1 MEFIGEHLLPGQTG
15 HFFVILSLVAS
26 LVATV
31 AFFKAT
37 NTNEIIDKKS
47 WLRIARA
54 AFLLETISVI
64 TVFVCLYYIISNHFF
79 EYKYAWQHSS
89 RALQVE
95 YLLSCFWEGQ
105 EGSFML
111 WSFWHCM
118 LGWVLIW
125 KAKKW
130 EAPVMT
136 VVSFVQFCI
145 ATMLV
150 GFYFWGAKVGSSPFV
165 LLRHE
170 NFFDSAPI
178 FKDASTGFLR
188 KDYLTLWKD
197 GNGLN
202 ALLQNYWMVIH
213 PPVLFLGFAST
224 IVPFAYAIAGLWKK
238 DHTGWTKR
246 AIPWAAFS
254 VGILGVGIMMGAAWA
269 YESLTFGG
277 YWAWDPVENASLVPW
292 LVMVAGLHTNLIFRS
307 TGYSLKSTY
316 AFYVLSFLLILYSTF
331 LTRSGVLGDT
341 SVHAFTD
348 LGMNVQLYLFLN
360 VFFWIPPFVA
370 AKTKNHRL
378 MVVAVFIALNTL
390 NYFFVVLSLISAF
403 SAIALFF
410 WLLNRDK
417 EIPAIVK
424 EENTYSREFWMFIG
438 SLILFLSAFVITIIT
453 SLPVINKLLNTKWAV
468 GEDPEGFHNQVQ
480 IFVAI
485 ILGTLTAVTQY
496 FKFKNTAKET
506 FFRKIAFPTAI
517 AAVITICISIWGG
530 IDYEK
535 KGIGFLIAIHLGV
548 FAAIYAVVANASYI
562 NIGLKGKLKSAGA
575 SIAHIGFAMVL
586 LGILISSSKKSVLS
600 YNTTGMSPLKI
611 GDKES
616 PLENITLVKGLS
628 TDMGKYMVTY
638 VKDTLNNKDRKRYYE
653 INFKSKAGD
662 EHFNLYPDIIENNK
676 GAEGVTPNPSAKHYW
691 NRDIFTYLTFLGD
704 PEKIKASDTSTFRN
718 KTVHIG
724 DTVYYSKGVVI
735 VNNVAVNPAT
745 EKHQFASTDTAIGLD
760 MTVISKEGNR
770 FSAMPLLHVK
780 NGSIYSIPDTV
791 MAQSLVLMFNQ
802 VKDQSKGLLEIGVK
816 ESTAVLDFVTL
827 KAYEFP
833 YINILWLGV
842 LVMVA
847 GIVMSIV
854 QRVKQLRRTET
865 PAPPLAKPVKS
876 TYYS

>member
-26 LVATV
+26 LVATI
-31 AFFKAT
+31 AFYKAT
-37 NTNEIIDKKS
+37 NSAEIVEKSS
-47 WLRIARA
+47 WLRIARG

-64 TVFVCLYYIISNHFF
+64 SVFISLYYIISNHLF

-111 WSFWHCM
+111 WSFWHCL
-118 LGWVLIW
+118 LGWMLIG
-125 KAKKW
+125 KAKTW

-136 VVSFVQFCI
+136 VVSFAQFCL
-145 ATMLV
+145 ATMITGL
-150 GFYFWGAKVGSSPFV
+150 YFWGAKVGSSPFV

-170 NFFDSAPI
+170 SFFDSAPI
-178 FKDASTGFLR
+178 FKDASTGLLR

-238 DHTGWTKR
+238 DHIGWTKP

-254 VGILGVGIMMGAAWA
+254 SGILGVGIMMGAAWA

-292 LVMVAGLHTNLIFRS
+292 LVMIAGLHTNLIYRS

-360 VFFWIPPFVA
+360 VFFWIPPFIA
-370 AKTKNHRL
+370 SKTKTHRL
-378 MVVAVFIALNTL
+378 AVFGLFIALNVL
-390 NYFFVVLSLISAF
+390 SYFFSLFTLVSAF
-403 SAIALFF
+403 LSVGSFF
-410 WLLNRDK
+410 WLLNNDK
-417 EIPAIVK
+417 EVPTITK

-438 SLILFLSAFVITIIT
+438 SLVLFLSAFVITIIT
-453 SLPVINKLLNTKWAV
+453 SLPVINKILNTKWAV

-485 ILGTLTAVTQY
+485 ILGLLTATTQY
-496 FKFKNTAKET
+496 FKYKNTARDYFLK
-506 FFRKIAFPTAI
+506 KIALPTAI
-517 AAVITICISIWGG
+517 AVMVTVCIIIWGG
-530 IDYEK
+530 IDYDK
-535 KGIGFLIAIHLGV
+535 KGSGFLVAIHLGV

-562 NIGLKGKLKSAGA
+562 KIGLKGKLKAAGA
-575 SIAHIGFAMVL
+575 SVAHIGFAMVL
-586 LGILISSSKKSVLS
+586 LGILLSSSKKSVLS
-600 YNTTGMSPLKI
+600 YNTTGMSPLKM

-616 PLENITLVKGLS
+616 PLENITLVKGLK
-628 TDMGKYMVTY
+628 TDMGKYLVTY
-638 VKDTLNNKDRKRYYE
+638 VKDSLNERDRKRYYE
-653 INFKSKAGD
+653 INFKSKEGN

-676 GAEGVTPNPSAKHYW
+676 GNEGVTPNPSAKHYW
-691 NRDIFTYLTFLGD
+691 DRDIFTYLTFLGD
-704 PEKIKASDTSTFRN
+704 PEKIKAADTSSFKIKSVR
-718 KTVHIG
+718 VG
-724 DTVYYSKGVVI
+724 DSVYYSKGLMI
-735 VNNVAVNPAT
+735 INNVAVNPNT
-745 EKHQFASTDTAIGLD
+745 GKHQFTQADTAIGLD

-780 NGSIYSIPDTV
+780 NGNIYSVPDTV
-791 MAQSLVLMFNQ
+791 MAQSLILQFNM
-802 VKDQSKGLLEIGVK
+802 VKDQAKGLLEIGVK
-816 ESTAVLDFVTL
+816 ESSGVLDFVTL
-827 KAYEFP
+827 KA
-833 YINILWLGV
+833 
-842 LVMVA
+842 
-847 GIVMSIV
+847 
-854 QRVKQLRRTET
+854 
-865 PAPPLAKPVKS
+865 
-876 TYYS
+876 